1 MLLEDLQHIFKP
13 QIDQSWAK
21 LRFLLIENNLQL
33 VHLHAVD
40 DLAGLMPQLDQFQYQ
55 ESAPLAPRFVK

>member
-13 QIDQSWAK
+13 QIDQSWEK

-33 VHLHAVD
+33 VQLHAVD
-40 DLAGLMPQLDQFQYQ
+40 ELAGLVPQLDQFQYRG
-55 ESAPLAPRFVK
+55 ADPLAPRFYK

>member
-40 DLAGLMPQLDQFQYQ
+40 DLAGLVPQLDQFQYR
-55 ESAPLAPRFVK
+55 EADPLAPRFYK